1 VLTTGDL
8 TVDIARR
15 SVTLAGEAVALTPT
29 EFDILALLARNTGC
43 VVTHKAILE
52 SVWGPEWNED
62 RQTLRAHVS
71 NLRRKIEERPGGR
84 RYVLTEPGVGFRLSA
99 PDPGDEVTRS

>member
-1 VLTTGDL
+1 VN
-8 TVDIARR
+8 
-15 SVTLAGEAVALTPT
+15 LTPT
-29 EFDILALLARNTGC
+29 EFDILALLARNVDC
-43 VVTHKAILE
+43 VVTQKTILE
-52 SVWGPEWNED
+52 EVWGPEWVED